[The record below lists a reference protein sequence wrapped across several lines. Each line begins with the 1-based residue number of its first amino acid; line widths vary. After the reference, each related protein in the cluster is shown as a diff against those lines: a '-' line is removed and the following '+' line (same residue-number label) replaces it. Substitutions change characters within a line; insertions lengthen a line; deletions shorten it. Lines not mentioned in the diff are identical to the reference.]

1 MNITDYFYKENTQ
14 ENRDKLS
21 ELINQ
26 KVIGF
31 YCKDGV
37 LNIDT
42 MLQLQPAIHK
52 IVVNLSLSA
61 QDHSIY

>member
-1 MNITDYFYKENTQ
+1 MNITDFCYKEENR

-31 YCKDGV
+31 SCKDGV
-37 LNIDT
+37 LHIDT
-42 MLQLQPAIHK
+42 TLQLQPAIHK
-52 IVVNLSLSA
+52 IKINLS
-61 QDHSIY
+61 

>member
-1 MNITDYFYKENTQ
+1 MNIIDFCYLKNDQ

-31 YCKDGV
+31 SCKDGV
-37 LNIDT
+37 LNIET
-42 MLQLQPAIHK
+42 KVYLEPSVCEIK
-52 IVVNLSLSA
+52 VNLS
-61 QDHSIY
+61 